1 MRNLK
6 KILALVMALVMSMS
20 LITIANA
27 SDFTDSDDI
36 TYEEAADVMNAIGII
51 EGFEDGSFDPDGT
64 LTREQAAKLV
74 TFMLLGD
81 NANNL
86 GIESSSFNDVA
97 ATRWSAPA
105 IEYCYSLGL
114 IDGAGDGNF
123 YPAGQL
129 TGVAFAK
136 VLLTALGYS
145 SEKEQMTGP
154 TWHVNVAALAMEV
167 GLDDGIENLAWNS
180 VITREEAAQMALNTI
195 CAPLVAY
202 ESGVTVMVGDTPVS
216 FGSGDAYY
224 VTTTIA
230 REQRIS
236 DRRLTNASSTT
247 PNYTVEFGERYFP
260 LLRLDTE
267 ADDFNRPS
275 HTWVYENVE
284 LGTYVDYDLLVETYT
299 AGVSNRDLYDLL
311 GRSNLEDYAFE
322 YYVDGYESTIDANT
336 ILSRNARTFG
346 SSGRGVLTQVF
357 VDHEYDNATGRI
369 VITSINTWLAQVTTG
384 YNANREDATLKVF
397 TSCTTSGTPAVTTT
411 NSTAYPVNSADVDGV
426 DSLVEDQFILVNMS
440 AKDGMNATDYDVVK
454 ISDVEILTD
463 STITRFSKNSDTDA
477 QSDSNQALFNSVTS
491 GGVEYKGSAKA
502 FYSDE
507 VLDLYNNNLLTGKS
521 YNIYLDPYGN
531 AIGVDLY
538 AGEDNYV
545 FITGFDLNGSSIA
558 MGNADAGAIFLDGT
572 MQTIKVNVQ
581 DTNKNI
587 TRAKMGE
594 SATDGSK
601 YFKTWDTSNYSPAEA
616 TRVNRWYTYT
626 VDSNNVYTLS
636 PATRMFT
643 TTADDGT
650 TNYISNPTHTIRC
663 DSVVLEQTI
672 ANATA
677 AMSGSY
683 PTITMNQG
691 VRAYGNDSSVYIVAS
706 LGTVTN
712 SGNDKVITG
721 VDGMYTGVQSVEI
734 DLEYQTSADADGMI
748 EIGGSTTLAD
758 QTYLYDNTYTL
769 YDKNNY
775 IIASVVIGDAKGT
788 SANYAYIL
796 TAATG
801 EGIDGNGNYYWTF
814 DAVLDGKIQTLTVQ
828 SKFTS
833 TINDLKPGHVQEL
846 RFNGEYVSA
855 IKDVPDSK
863 IYADAFNNR
872 ISAGND
878 EIYDMG
884 HVANNYSTPASDG
897 HECNINDSTSY
908 ATEYTTRL
916 DVENLHVEGRTLYLG
931 NSGTTWR
938 DYGLTLAST
947 DTPVV
952 VIQPVDGKEEKV
964 EYSSVSSALAS
975 LADADGNYSDGKLGF
990 KGRLVAALN
999 SQGVAEWLVIISD
1012 TNVTT
1017 SSGGSATDKRTMTL
1031 VVNCIG
1037 VHSGVVNLGTYYYTV
1052 GNGASQAAPTIPGWI
1067 SNLPTIDIGS
1077 IAAGDD
1083 VDFVNGGIA
1092 TITVTYTY

>member
-27 SDFTDSDDI
+27 SDFTDSSDI
-36 TYEEAADVMNAIGII
+36 TYEEAADVMSAIGVI

-180 VITREEAAQMALNTI
+180 VITREEAAQMALNAI

-311 GRSNLEDYAFE
+311 GRSNLEDYEFE
-322 YYVDGYESTIDANT
+322 YYVDGVDNTASYSNAT
-336 ILSRNARTFG
+336 ILKRNNDDFG
-346 SSGRGVLTQVF
+346 YTGTGVLTQVF
-357 VDHEYDNATGRI
+357 VDHEWDNAHGRI
-369 VITSINTWLAQVTTG
+369 VITSINTWLAKVTAG
-384 YNANREDATLKVF
+384 YNETSEDATLTIYADYNGSTNKTEEYSKV
-397 TSCTTSGTPAVTTT
+397 
-411 NSTAYPVNSADVDGV
+411 VNSADVDGV
-426 DSLVEDQFILVNMS
+426 TNLVKDQYVLVNMTGKNQTNS
-440 AKDGMNATDYDVVK
+440 VTGAAADVEEEQYYRVVK

-463 STITRFSKNSDTDA
+463 STITKYSKGSNSDW
-477 QSDSNQALFNSVTS
+477 QSDTNQALFKSVTS
-491 GGVEYKGSAKA
+491 GGVEYKGAA
-502 FYSDE
+502 QAVYSDE
-507 VLDLYNNNLLTGKS
+507 VLDLYNNNLLTGNT
-521 YNIYLDPYGN
+521 YNIYLDTYGN

-538 AGEDNYV
+538 AGQDNYV
-545 FITGFDLNGSSIA
+545 FITGYDVNGSAIA
-558 MGNADAGAIFLDGT
+558 NATATAAAIFLDGT
-572 MQTIKVNVQ
+572 VRSISVNVS

-587 TRAKMGE
+587 TRANDYPNADVKDGE
-594 SATDGSK
+594 D
-601 YFKTWDTSNYSPAEA
+601 YFSTWTSDNP
-616 TRVNRWYTYT
+616 TVNRWYTYT
-626 VDSNNVYTLS
+626 VDANNVYTLN

-643 TTADDGT
+643 TAATST
-650 TNYISNPTHTIRC
+650 TPMTIQC
-663 DSVVLEQTI
+663 NNVVLDRTKVSVGG
-672 ANATA
+672 NSSTA
-677 AMSGSY
+677 HYDY
-683 PTITMNQG
+683 PTTI
-691 VRAYGNDSSVYIVAS
+691 VDKDIRAYGNDNSVYIVAK
-706 LGTVTN
+706 LGTVGAI
-712 SGNDKVITG
+712 SEPGRKVITG
-721 VDGMYTGVQSVEI
+721 VDGLYTGVQNVEI
-734 DLEYQTSADADGMI
+734 ELEYKTGTDTGYVGSIELNGKTGTDAN
-748 EIGGSTTLAD
+748 TTLFDMA
-758 QTYLYDNTYTL
+758 YTL
-769 YDKNNY
+769 YDKDNY
-775 IIASVVIGDAKGT
+775 IIASVVVGEAKGT
-788 SANYAYIL
+788 NANYAYVL
-796 TAATG
+796 TAAKS
-801 EGIDGNGNYYWTF
+801 EEIRDGKYYWTF
-814 DAVLDGKIQTLTVQ
+814 DAVLDGKIQTLTVE
-828 SKFTS
+828 SEFAS
-833 TINDLKPGHVQEL
+833 TINALRPGHVQEL
-846 RFNGEYVSA
+846 RFNGDYV
-855 IKDVPDSK
+855 
-863 IYADAFNNR
+863 
-872 ISAGND
+872 
-878 EIYDMG
+878 
-884 HVANNYSTPASDG
+884 T
-897 HECNINDSTSY
+897 
-908 ATEYTTRL
+908 
-916 DVENLHVEGRTLYLG
+916 DVENIPDNEFYDDYTKQIQAGDETVYEFGHKPGDSTYECTDSHSTWAYASEYDHRLDAANLHAIGRTLYLG
-931 NSGTTWR
+931 NG
-938 DYGLTLAST
+938 DYGLTFVSE
-947 DTPVV
+947 DVPVV
-952 VIQPVDGKEEKV
+952 VIQPVDRWSNKV
-964 EYSSVSSALAS
+964 KTEYTSLSAALAS
-975 LADADGNYSDGKLGF
+975 LGDADDTTPGLQF
-990 KGRLVAALN
+990 KGRLTAVLD
-999 SQGVAEWLVIISD
+999 SRGVAEWLVINSD
-1012 TNVTT
+1012 TTIYT
-1017 SSGGSATDKRTMTL
+1017 APGGTVRPDSRTMT
-1031 VVNCIG
+1031 VNVTMVG
-1037 VHSGVVNLGTYYYTV
+1037 MSGTYPVTLGYQTYTV
-1052 GNGASQAAPTIPGWI
+1052 TNGQDIYPTAAFGNWKNPSPSPIHVGTNPTDEIQFK
-1067 SNLPTIDIGS
+1067 
-1077 IAAGDD
+1077 AGTT
-1083 VDFVNGGIA
+1083 VSY
-1092 TITVTYTY
+1092 TVTYTWMP